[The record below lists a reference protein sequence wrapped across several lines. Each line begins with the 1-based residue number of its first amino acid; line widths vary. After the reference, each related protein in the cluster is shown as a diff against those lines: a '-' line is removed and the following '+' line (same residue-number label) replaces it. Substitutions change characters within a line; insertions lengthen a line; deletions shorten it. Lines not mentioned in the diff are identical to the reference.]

1 MKKHFTFIMVAVA
14 GLMAPVAFVGCATSH
29 DSDSH
34 KRTAG
39 QYIDDKVL
47 AAKVHSALGDND
59 VYKFPDV
66 KANTYK
72 GTVQL
77 SGFVETQE
85 QKRKA
90 EEIVRGVNGVMNVEN
105 NIVMKGETERV
116 RGTTTERTTR
126 SEEHTS
132 ELQ

>member
-1 MKKHFTFIMVAVA
+1 MGHLSICTTGEGSTCVWPIFPRENRFWGRWHGHRFHRDMKKHFTFIMVAVA

-39 QYIDDKVL
+39 QYIDDRVL
-47 AAKVHSALGDND
+47 QAKVHSALGDND

-72 GTVQL
+72 GTV
-77 SGFVETQE
+77 
-85 QKRKA
+85 
-90 EEIVRGVNGVMNVEN
+90 
-105 NIVMKGETERV
+105 
-116 RGTTTERTTR
+116 
-126 SEEHTS
+126 
-132 ELQ
+132 